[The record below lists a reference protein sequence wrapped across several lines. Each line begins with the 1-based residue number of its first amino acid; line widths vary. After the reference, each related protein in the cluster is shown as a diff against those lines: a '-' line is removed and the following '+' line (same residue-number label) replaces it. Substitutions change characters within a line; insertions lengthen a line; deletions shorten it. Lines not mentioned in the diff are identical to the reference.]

1 GGAATVPA
9 ADAGLSAA
17 TQDARRWR
25 RQRSSTLGR
34 SRRGASPFRGTLRQ
48 IAGARRIRVREPD
61 PRHGRLLVV
70 LGRTQ
75 IVIDRGLEEVRAE
88 LAQIAFAYHELF
100 VRRDAA
106 RAAGHSAQDPDAER
120 NLQDSR
126 DVRRDV
132 VLDLEDVVARTLVRV
147 SPNSAPGAH
156 VDELRADSLTIA
168 GRLQAA

>member
-1 GGAATVPA
+1 
-9 ADAGLSAA
+9 
-17 TQDARRWR
+17 
-25 RQRSSTLGR
+25 
-34 SRRGASPFRGTLRQ
+34 
-48 IAGARRIRVREPD
+48 
-61 PRHGRLLVV
+61 
-70 LGRTQ
+70 
-75 IVIDRGLEEVRAE
+75 RAE
-88 LAQIAFAYHELF
+88 LAQIAFAFHELF

-156 VDELRADSLTIA
+156 VDELRADSQTIA
-168 GRLQAA
+168 GRLQAAAQHVLHAERVADRAQVLVPAFEIER